1 MEGRDV
7 GELTV
12 VARESVR
19 AVNSWVRSVVW
30 LHLRPDRNCCYSCSP
45 R

>member
-19 AVNSWVRSVVW
+19 AVNSLGGAECRLAS
-30 LHLRPDRNCCYSCSP
+30 LAP
-45 R
+45 